1 MSHPRVGLGEIVINK
16 EGKVLVGLR
25 QGSHAPYYSIPGGHL
40 ELGET
45 FEDGARREVKEETNF
60 DAKDL
65 RVIAITN
72 NLETFRHEGLH
83 YISVILLVKEFSGDL
98 KNMEPNKC
106 KEWVWVDPTDLPLP
120 HFDASKRAI
129 TCYLESTFYKK

>member
-1 MSHPRVGLGEIVINK
+1 MSHPRVGLGVIVINK

-120 HFDASKRAI
+120 HFDATKPSIKF
-129 TCYLESTFYKK
+129 YL